1 MGKGR
6 RLIQSAPFLFI
17 ERWLAVSCYL
27 IRVHPAAKELL
38 IQPFDETFDSSNALR
53 QLFHRRCI

>member
-1 MGKGR
+1 VWEDGGGDPASYPIVEIAGCQ
-6 RLIQSAPFLFI
+6 L
-17 ERWLAVSCYL
+17 YL